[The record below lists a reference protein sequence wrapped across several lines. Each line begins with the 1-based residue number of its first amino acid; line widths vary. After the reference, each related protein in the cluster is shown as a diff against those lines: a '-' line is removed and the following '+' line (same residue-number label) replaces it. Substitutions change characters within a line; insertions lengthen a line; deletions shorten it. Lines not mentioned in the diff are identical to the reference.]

1 MLQELLDAL
10 PNVRS
15 VAVYEESDLRPGRS
29 PGASQRTGG
38 RAGRDAD
45 DGAVTAAALAL
56 VRSRNG
62 AGSDCGDC
70 VIVRRT
76 GSLDRLVVPVRG
88 GCLSFAF
95 AASPDSD
102 AALRPAVAVLDRCGI
117 HTVWVML

>member
-1 MLQELLDAL
+1 MRTSIGLMLQELLDAL

-15 VAVYEESDLRPGRS
+15 VAVYEESDLRRD
-29 PGASQRTGG
+29 GG
-38 RAGRDAD
+38 QAGRDAD

-56 VRSRNG
+56 VRSRNA

-70 VIVRRT
+70 VIVRGT

-88 GCLSFAF
+88 GCLSFTF

-102 AALRPAVAVLDRCGI
+102 AALRPAVDVLDRRGI
-117 HTVWVML
+117 HTVWVTL